1 MTVEQRFIECN
12 RDFRRLTTAIR
23 SIFFTDIES
32 PIKENKELIMST
44 VAELQTLPGGN
55 LAEEIASLRSELEEV
70 KLRTPQ
76 DKVSIILLSG
86 DFDKAMAAFMMANGA
101 AA

>member
-1 MTVEQRFIECN
+1 
-12 RDFRRLTTAIR
+12 
-23 SIFFTDIES
+23 
-32 PIKENKELIMST
+32 MST